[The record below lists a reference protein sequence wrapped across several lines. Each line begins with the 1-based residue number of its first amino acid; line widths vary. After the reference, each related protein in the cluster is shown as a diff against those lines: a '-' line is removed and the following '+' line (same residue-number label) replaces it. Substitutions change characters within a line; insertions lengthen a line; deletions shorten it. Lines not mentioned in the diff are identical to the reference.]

1 MLFSSVG
8 NVQYKFKNQ
17 SLNDFLMRS
26 NEAITCT
33 FLPTGAFGQLGIR
46 IIQKEMHEKGGGLA
60 KNDL

>member
-17 SLNDFLMRS
+17 SLNDFLMGS

-33 FLPTGAFGQLGIR
+33 FVPTGALGQLGIR
-46 IIQKEMHEKGGGLA
+46 IMQKEMRRVGALQN
-60 KNDL
+60 NDL